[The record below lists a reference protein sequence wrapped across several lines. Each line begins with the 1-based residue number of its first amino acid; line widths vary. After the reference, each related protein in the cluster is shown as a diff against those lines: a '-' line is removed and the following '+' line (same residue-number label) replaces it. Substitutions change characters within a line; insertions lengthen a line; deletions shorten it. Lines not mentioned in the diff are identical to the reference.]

1 LYNQNRSGGFIDR
14 NYPNMIVAT
23 FGIRDADSS
32 TDRTTLGPSVLQ
44 RDGDTIVDCN
54 RCAMKLALLAQK
66 YREQMTR
73 YQLNNS
79 NSNINSNSNSNSNGN
94 TMDSGSKQNSI
105 HHSLLLTH
113 IGVHACTIPVSSL
126 LPQNTRY
133 QTNLEKKEQNDGTDG
148 RDVKH
153 QNLGEERK
161 EQNNGNQSDVAPPS
175 PQNNTALNHLTNQ
188 ATTTTLNERLPKET
202 ATENAMLVGKS
213 QAASEATQ
221 RMSHLS
227 GTSEHGESEDNSL
240 IYKID
245 DNHVDFA
252 VELGWLAKQFGLE
265 VVISPQAMVT
275 LSRSERVQMKDIIV
289 RDLDILR
296 SNAYPTRPLLK
307 VFELIAFEHVGSH
320 DPGLLKAIRHYETG
334 LVKYRHRQFKDASIH
349 FQSAIAISDDRPSE
363 VLYARSIDFQK
374 HPPPSSWHGEWELSK
389 SQYDFD

>member
-1 LYNQNRSGGFIDR
+1 
-14 NYPNMIVAT
+14 MIVAT

-32 TDRTTLGPSVLQ
+32 TNRTTLGPSVLQ
-44 RDGDTIVDCN
+44 REGDTIVDCN

-66 YREQMTR
+66 YRQQMTR

-79 NSNINSNSNSNSNGN
+79 SSNSKSNGN

-105 HHSLLLTH
+105 NHSLLLTH

-126 LPQNTRY
+126 LPQDMRY
-133 QTNLEKKEQNDGTDG
+133 QTSLEKEEQNDGTDG
-148 RDVKH
+148 RDGKETRNESKRTN
-153 QNLGEERK
+153 QNLKEDRK
-161 EQNNGNQSDVAPPS
+161 EQNSGSQSEVSPPS
-175 PQNNTALNHLTNQ
+175 PQNNTALNHFTNQ
-188 ATTTTLNERLPKET
+188 TTTPSNERLPKET
-202 ATENAMLVGKS
+202 ASENAMLVGKS
-213 QAASEATQ
+213 QKAERSSNASEV
-221 RMSHLS
+221 S
-227 GTSEHGESEDNSL
+227 GTSEHGETEDNSL

-252 VELGWLAKQFGLE
+252 VELSWLAKQFGLE

-275 LSRSERVQMKDIIV
+275 LSRSEQVQMKDIIV

-349 FQSAIAISDDRPSE
+349 FQSAIAISNDQPSE

-374 HPPPSSWHGEWELSK
+374 NPPPPGWHGEWELSK
-389 SQYDFD
+389 RQYDFD